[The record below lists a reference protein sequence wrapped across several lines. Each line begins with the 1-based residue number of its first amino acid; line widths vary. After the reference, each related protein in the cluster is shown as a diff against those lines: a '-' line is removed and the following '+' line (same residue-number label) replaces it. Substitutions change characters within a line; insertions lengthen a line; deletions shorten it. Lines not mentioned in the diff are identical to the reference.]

1 MEIEQDIPMNSSGEQ
16 TLSFHH
22 PGNHLLDSNL
32 GPFQVTARH
41 NEANANV
48 STGQF

>member
-1 MEIEQDIPMNSSGEQ
+1 MEIEQDIPMNGSGEQ

-22 PGNHLLDSNL
+22 PGNHLLYSNL